1 MIRQIAT
8 SVNGD
13 DLTFSASG
21 MARFEKCTLY
31 GISDMGMS
39 DSRKSL
45 SNAEVS
51 HYSDH
56 GQTALSDWLL
66 SLHLQRGHFLQ
77 RHLIVRRLRRRSSY
91 TFPLRANEKDL
102 NNSRLPSDMR

>member
-45 SNAEVS
+45 SNAEVP

-56 GQTALSDWLL
+56 GQTAWPDSMARQ
-66 SLHLQRGHFLQ
+66 HGQTG
-77 RHLIVRRLRRRSSY
+77 SS
-91 TFPLRANEKDL
+91 
-102 NNSRLPSDMR
+102 PSTCNADISCRVI